1 MDLSNISRRS
11 WIRIVIISICLLS
24 LIVFLIAY
32 FGLDYP
38 TPASNFWVSY
48 PTTYISDPIT
58 KIRIAI
64 AVTIMV
70 VVGGVGSFYA
80 ILCMLQRKAIEHDE
94 TNNEVEDDENS
105 S

>member
-11 WIRIVIISICLLS
+11 WIRIVITSICLLS

-38 TPASNFWVSY
+38 TP
-48 PTTYISDPIT
+48 YITDPIT

-64 AVTIMV
+64 TVTIIV

-80 ILCMLQRKAIEHDE
+80 ILCMLQQKAIEHDE
-94 TNNEVEDDENS
+94 TNEDVEADENS